1 MTPPKTSLE
10 PHLYDRL
17 RAESKAPYRY
27 LRKFVYLA
35 FGISGLLGA
44 MIFLTQ
50 IAAQRDVSEA
60 LPNLGIQI
68 GVVALMVFL
77 FRWDSQK

>member
-1 MTPPKTSLE
+1 MAPPKTPLD
-10 PHLYDRL
+10 PQIYARL
-17 RAESKAPYRY
+17 RAESKAPYRS

-44 MIFLTQ
+44 MIFITQ

-68 GVVALMVFL
+68 GVVALMGFL
-77 FRWDSQK
+77 FRWESRK